1 MHQNPCVS
9 QLERQN
15 PKGLG
20 SLYKN
25 IAIDTMQSLNSESI
39 FVVLDTAIYKIF
51 NKNDT
56 KTMGLHETVDS
67 LAATVSC

>member
-1 MHQNPCVS
+1 MHQNPFVS

-39 FVVLDTAIYKIF
+39 FVVLDVLNLGF
-51 NKNDT
+51 PRN
-56 KTMGLHETVDS
+56 S
-67 LAATVSC
+67 R